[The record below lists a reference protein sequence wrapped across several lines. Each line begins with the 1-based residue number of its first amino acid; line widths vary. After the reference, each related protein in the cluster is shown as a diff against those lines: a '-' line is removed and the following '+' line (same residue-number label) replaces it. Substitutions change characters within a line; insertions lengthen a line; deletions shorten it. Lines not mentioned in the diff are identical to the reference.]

1 MPTKRI
7 SVLLVAEPNRSCDEV
22 ERLLRHTQWR
32 VHRAHSV
39 AEAYALL
46 KRITFQVVL
55 CERQL
60 SDGSWKSVL
69 KILNDCD
76 SSASIVVLSEAD
88 KRTWA
93 EVLNLGGYDLLPLP
107 CRSSELY
114 QIVPAAWRHSRH
126 RAHDQSTAELE
137 GCCR

>member
-1 MPTKRI
+1 MPTEHI
-7 SVLLVAEPNRSCDEV
+7 SVLLVAEPNRSCDEI

-39 AEAYALL
+39 AETYALL

-76 SSASIVVLSEAD
+76 SSASVVVLSEAD
-88 KRTWA
+88 QRTWA

-107 CRSSELY
+107 CRPSELY
-114 QIVPAAWRHSRH
+114 QIIPAAWRQSRH
-126 RAHDQSTAELE
+126 RAHDQSAAELE